1 MKTIKIL
8 GTGCANCKV
17 TEAVVRE
24 VVAELSIEVTIEKVE
39 DMQQIMEF
47 DVMSTPAIVVDKI
60 VVLSG
65 KVPSKEE
72 CKNLLVA
79 ILANEAM
86 DTCCCGGNISCC

>member
-8 GTGCANCKV
+8 GTGCANCKA
-17 TEAVVRE
+17 TEAIVKELVT
-24 VVAELSIEVTIEKVE
+24 ELSIEVSVIKVE
-39 DMQQIMEF
+39 DIQQIMKY
-47 DVMSTPAIVVDKI
+47 DVMSTPAIVVDDK

-86 DTCCCGGNISCC
+86 DTPCCGGATSCC

>member
-8 GTGCANCKV
+8 GTGCTNCKV

-24 VVAELSIEVTIEKVE
+24 VVAELSIDVSIEKVE

-47 DVMSTPAIVVDKI
+47 DVMSTPAIVVDGK

-65 KVPSKEE
+65 QVPSKEA
-72 CKNLLVA
+72 CKNLLVS

-86 DTCCCGGNISCC
+86 DTTCCSGDTSCC

>member
-8 GTGCANCKV
+8 GTGCTNCKV

-24 VVAELSIEVTIEKVE
+24 VVSELSIEVAIEKVE
-39 DMQQIMEF
+39 DMQQIMNY
-47 DVMSTPAIVVDKI
+47 DVMSTPAIVVDEK

-86 DTCCCGGNISCC
+86 DSACCGGNTSCC